1 MDFNTID
8 SNFRAFGSA
17 HAFSICCVSNM
28 SLAKWGSKLFHVKY
42 AKRCRKFV
50 RWLIHGEVDPQ
61 HQPNHIFAVQ
71 FLHAVFAMTIDY
83 NLYRMTWQWLSTHIY
98 SSSVFCYTLTH
109 IYLCLRDAQSFCS
122 TWLLVFHFL
131 SWWSLSISQNSKLPT
146 TIWNS
151 FSRVTEPFHF
161 RLARNCCAYTHF
173 LPIGIER
180 NHLLLDI
187 WRCVVCTW
195 FSWHFLVWQDNLWY
209 EQWWGVVGWVPE
221 NTTHFLLRGRRRRRR
236 LHLLAQ
242 QLEIPNNFDTSTNG
256 NHKYNCPWLLK
267 IWCPGNVAAIIC
279 RKFNSFRMSSF
290 IGHFGK
296 QKLNL

>member
-1 MDFNTID
+1 
-8 SNFRAFGSA
+8 
-17 HAFSICCVSNM
+17 
-28 SLAKWGSKLFHVKY
+28 
-42 AKRCRKFV
+42 
-50 RWLIHGEVDPQ
+50 
-61 HQPNHIFAVQ
+61 
-71 FLHAVFAMTIDY
+71 MTIDY

-98 SSSVFCYTLTH
+98 SSSVFCYTLTYTF
-109 IYLCLRDAQSFCS
+109 IYVFETHRVFA
-122 TWLLVFHFL
+122 LLDYWFFTSSAGDLFL
-131 SWWSLSISQNSKLPT
+131 SLVHTQNSKLPT

-221 NTTHFLLRGRRRRRR
+221 NTTHLLLRGRRRRR

-242 QLEIPNNFDTSTNG
+242 QLEIPNNFNTSTNG

-267 IWCPGNVAAIIC
+267 ICCPGNVAAIIC
-279 RKFNSFRMSSF
+279 RKFNSFRMSLFIWSF
-290 IGHFGK
+290 RQTEIEFIIPCFEWFISW
-296 QKLNL
+296 LAIFW